1 MPGQGD
7 TRGESTRT
15 CSVTRCS
22 CVGRKRGGKRGE
34 GRAIPSAVS
43 LWGTSPFADMRAE
56 PPVGKRSP
64 THRRYEATAVAVLV
78 GRAVEHRRRR
88 EGWRHAI
95 GRQVDTV
102 LRQRCREVQRGG
114 APTWVPVLRG
124 GLEDARVLV
133 EGEGLLPNFGSPEG
147 AARLIRSQV
156 RSIARVGRHIVVVA
170 PRRTRRK
177 RPQAVRQE
185 SGKEARHA
193 GYEKDKLLSQG
204 VGTEVR
210 EVQ

>member
-15 CSVTRCS
+15 CTVTRCS

-78 GRAVEHRRRR
+78 GRAVEHRRRQ

-95 GRQVDTV
+95 GRQVDTA
-102 LRQRCREVQRGG
+102 LRQRCREVERG
-114 APTWVPVLRG
+114 APTWVPVLRA

-133 EGEGLLPNFGSPEG
+133 EGEGLLPSFGSPERT
-147 AARLIRSQV
+147 AR
-156 RSIARVGRHIVVVA
+156 
-170 PRRTRRK
+170 
-177 RPQAVRQE
+177 
-185 SGKEARHA
+185 
-193 GYEKDKLLSQG
+193 
-204 VGTEVR
+204 
-210 EVQ
+210 

>member
-56 PPVGKRSP
+56 PPVGRRSP

-78 GRAVEHRRRR
+78 VRAVEHRRRR

-95 GRQVDTV
+95 GRQVDTA
-102 LRQRCREVQRGG
+102 LRQRCRRVTVSKQCFAPFFCSCSIPVSQFLPFPSSRGDSF
-114 APTWVPVLRG
+114 L
-124 GLEDARVLV
+124 D
-133 EGEGLLPNFGSPEG
+133 SP
-147 AARLIRSQV
+147 LIRIFESS
-156 RSIARVGRHIVVVA
+156 SIIKFCIELKFRVSSTSCTVGT
-170 PRRTRRK
+170 TRR
-177 RPQAVRQE
+177 RN
-185 SGKEARHA
+185 
-193 GYEKDKLLSQG
+193 
-204 VGTEVR
+204 T
-210 EVQ
+210 

>member
-56 PPVGKRSP
+56 PPVGRRAP
-64 THRRYEATAVAVLV
+64 THQRGEAVAVLA
-78 GRAVEHRRRR
+78 GRAVVHQLRR
-88 EGWRHAI
+88 EGWRRAK

-102 LRQRCREVQRGG
+102 LRQRCRRVTVSKQCFASLFCSCSIPVSQFLPFPSSRGDSF
-114 APTWVPVLRG
+114 L
-124 GLEDARVLV
+124 D
-133 EGEGLLPNFGSPEG
+133 SP
-147 AARLIRSQV
+147 LIRIFESS
-156 RSIARVGRHIVVVA
+156 SII
-170 PRRTRRK
+170 K
-177 RPQAVRQE
+177 FCIE
-185 SGKEARHA
+185 IS
-193 GYEKDKLLSQG
+193 
-204 VGTEVR
+204 R
-210 EVQ
+210 E

>member
-1 MPGQGD
+1 MLAQSKLCSWRGMPGQGD

-56 PPVGKRSP
+56 PPVGRRSP
-64 THRRYEATAVAVLV
+64 THRRYEAIAVAVLV
-78 GRAVEHRRRR
+78 GREVEHRRRQ

-102 LRQRCREVQRGG
+102 LRQRCRRVTVSKQCFAPFFCSCSIPVSQFLPFPSSRGDSF
-114 APTWVPVLRG
+114 L
-124 GLEDARVLV
+124 D
-133 EGEGLLPNFGSPEG
+133 SP
-147 AARLIRSQV
+147 LIRIFESS
-156 RSIARVGRHIVVVA
+156 SII
-170 PRRTRRK
+170 K
-177 RPQAVRQE
+177 FCIE
-185 SGKEARHA
+185 IS
-193 GYEKDKLLSQG
+193 
-204 VGTEVR
+204 R
-210 EVQ
+210 E

>member
-1 MPGQGD
+1 MPGQAD

-15 CSVTRCS
+15 CSITRCS

-56 PPVGKRSP
+56 PPVGRRSP

-102 LRQRCREVQRGG
+102 LQQRCRRVTVSKQCF
-114 APTWVPVLRG
+114 APFSAAAPYQCLSSFPSPAHEGIPFWIRRSFAFLNHHQS
-124 GLEDARVLV
+124 LNSALKFRV
-133 EGEGLLPNFGSPEG
+133 S
-147 AARLIRSQV
+147 ST
-156 RSIARVGRHIVVVA
+156 SCTVGT
-170 PRRTRRK
+170 TRR
-177 RPQAVRQE
+177 RN
-185 SGKEARHA
+185 
-193 GYEKDKLLSQG
+193 
-204 VGTEVR
+204 T
-210 EVQ
+210 